1 MYFTQTLDGAIPEI
15 WYQTDDSPYF
25 VNVKVS
31 AINAFQTRV
40 VQPGSPLQ
48 AQEHD
53 PVGYHYS
60 TFVGSSIGSGINCAL
75 AHSRI
80 TTSQKMQS
88 HLTKTS
94 AHFQITTRDYHAIS
108 QHHIHRITLRTSK

>member
-1 MYFTQTLDGAIPEI
+1 MYFTQTLDGAIPES

-60 TFVGSSIGSGINCAL
+60 TFVGSDKVCFLSLFSFYCFL
-75 AHSRI
+75 FF
-80 TTSQKMQS
+80 
-88 HLTKTS
+88 L
-94 AHFQITTRDYHAIS
+94 
-108 QHHIHRITLRTSK
+108 L